1 MRGDVPDFIEL
12 VPQFKPRVWG
22 GRRLAERFGLEA
34 TEPIG
39 EAWMVYDENV
49 IASGPYA
56 GRRLAEVLPELGE
69 AFLGRALVGRYG
81 YRLPLMVKFL
91 DTAQWL
97 SVQVH
102 PDDAYARA
110 HEAYTGWLG
119 KAEAWVV
126 LEAEPGAQ
134 VIYGVKRPVT
144 REELRAAA
152 LDGTILELLNFVPVE
167 KGDVIYV
174 PPGTIHALGPG
185 LLVYEVSQR
194 SDLTYR
200 LYDYGRGRELHLDSA
215 LEVTRLEPMEVSPYR
230 LSPGKLLEEAEFEL
244 VAVSGVF
251 RGPKGVCIL
260 EQTLELPA
268 RGRVLAAGKASGT
281 IHDLRLCAFPKRT
294 NPVPVS

>member
-1 MRGDVPDFIEL
+1 MRQDYSDVIEL
-12 VPQFKPRVWG
+12 EPQFKPRVWG
-22 GRRLAERFGLEA
+22 GRRLAERFGVNT

-39 EAWMVYDENV
+39 EVWMVYDEN
-49 IASGPYA
+49 IISSGPYA
-56 GRRLAEVLPELGE
+56 GRKLADVLPELGE
-69 AFLGRALVGRYG
+69 AFLGKAVVERYG
-81 YRLPLMVKFL
+81 YCLPLMVKLL

-102 PDDAYARA
+102 PDDAYARI
-110 HEAYTGWLG
+110 HEAESGWFG

-126 LEAEPGAQ
+126 LEAEPDAQ

-152 LDGTILELLNFVPVE
+152 LDGSILELLNFVPVK

-200 LYDYGRGRELHLDSA
+200 LYDYGRGRELHLDRA
-215 LEVTRLEPMEVSPYR
+215 LDVVWLEPQAAEVDVFSPR
-230 LSPGKLLEEAEFEL
+230 LLLDEKMFAL
-244 VAVSGVF
+244 SVVSGVF
-251 RGPKGVCIL
+251 RAPKDTCVIGQEVKPL
-260 EQTLELPA
+260 
-268 RGRVLAAGKASGT
+268 GSGWVLAAGKVHNVTMGLHLYAY
-281 IHDLRLCAFPKRT
+281 PKAADR
-294 NPVPVS
+294 NLMS

>member
-1 MRGDVPDFIEL
+1 M
-12 VPQFKPRVWG
+12 
-22 GRRLAERFGLEA
+22 AERFGLEA

-69 AFLGRALVGRYG
+69 AFLGRALVERYG

-110 HEAYTGWLG
+110 HEAHTDWLG

-152 LDGTILELLNFVPVE
+152 LDGSILELLNFVPVE

-215 LEVTRLEPMEVSPYR
+215 LEVARLEPIPVHR
-230 LSPGKLLEEAEFEL
+230 ARVK
-244 VAVSGVF
+244 SGVF
-251 RGPKGVCIL
+251 LTTPLFTLSLFESAAQSPEESFLALVHPEHPERGW
-260 EQTLELPA
+260 
-268 RGRVLAAGKASGT
+268 VLAAGEKMP
-281 IHDLRLCAFPKRT
+281 LPKG
-294 NPVPVS
+294 PWLAACL

>member
-1 MRGDVPDFIEL
+1 MSAKIPDVIEL
-12 VPQFKPRVWG
+12 EPQFKPRVWG
-22 GRRLAERFGLEA
+22 GRRLAEWFGLA
-34 TEPIG
+34 TDEPIG
-39 EAWMVYDENV
+39 EAWMVAGENR

-56 GRRLAEVLPELGE
+56 GRVLAEVLPELGE
-69 AFLGRALVGRYG
+69 AFLGRAVVERHG

-110 HEAYTGWLG
+110 HEAESGWLG

-144 REELRAAA
+144 RAELRAAA
-152 LDGTILELLNFVPVE
+152 LDGSILELLNFVPVQ

-200 LYDYGRGRELHLDSA
+200 LYDYGRGRELHLEKA
-215 LEVTRLEPMEVSPYR
+215 LDVARLEPMEAPHR
-230 LSPGKLLEEAEFEL
+230 KLSPGKLLDESEFEL
-244 VAVSGVF
+244 VAVLGTF
-251 RGPKGVCIL
+251 RGPKSACFL
-260 EQTLELPA
+260 EQVLELPA
-268 RGRVLAAGKASGT
+268 RGRVLAAGKASGAVQS
-281 IHDLRLCAFPKRT
+281 LRLCAFPKCT
-294 NPVPVS
+294 NHVPVS

>member
-1 MRGDVPDFIEL
+1 VRGDVPDFIEL
-12 VPQFKPRVWG
+12 VPQFKTRVWG

-34 TEPIG
+34 TEPIS

-69 AFLGRALVGRYG
+69 AFLGRALVERYG

-110 HEAYTGWLG
+110 HEAHTDWLG

-152 LDGTILELLNFVPVE
+152 LDGSILELLNFVPVE

-215 LEVTRLEPMEVSPYR
+215 LEVTRLEPLEVKPHR
-230 LSPGKLLEEAEFEL
+230 LHEGALIETPWLTLFAATRELRAPAGAPLVGAPLSMPGRGVVVGVERRYPVGATTHL
-244 VAVSGVF
+244 VAHS
-251 RGPKGVCIL
+251 RP
-260 EQTLELPA
+260 
-268 RGRVLAAGKASGT
+268 
-281 IHDLRLCAFPKRT
+281 
-294 NPVPVS
+294 

>member
-1 MRGDVPDFIEL
+1 MSAQVPDVIEL
-12 VPQFKPRVWG
+12 EPRFLPRVWG
-22 GRRLAERFGLEA
+22 GRRLAERFGLE
-34 TEPIG
+34 TDEPIG
-39 EAWMVYDENV
+39 EAWMVFDENR

-56 GRRLAEVLPELGE
+56 GRVLAEVLPELGE
-69 AFLGRALVGRYG
+69 AFLGRAVVERYG

-91 DTAQWL
+91 DTADWL

-110 HEAYTGWLG
+110 HEAKSGWLG

-152 LDGTILELLNFVPVE
+152 RDGSILELLNFVPVQ

-200 LYDYGRGRELHLDSA
+200 LYDYGRGRELHLDRA
-215 LEVTRLEPMEVSPYR
+215 LNVARLEPMEVSPYR
-230 LSPGKLLEEAEFEL
+230 LSPGKLLEEVEFEL

-251 RGPKGVCIL
+251 RGPKGVCVL

-281 IHDLRLCAFPKRT
+281 IQNLRLCAFPKRT